1 MTSVPESGD
10 GAAEP
15 GKPADRGAKQAGP
28 PAPGLTRRRMVLGT
42 GAGVVLAGAAGV
54 AGFALGRTGDEAASP
69 SSSVDQASGRPVP
82 AVGRHQAGVVLPT
95 LPQRS
100 CVIAVADVDRTTLQK
115 TLRSL
120 GEAIARVTDPEQPLT
135 AQTPDGPGDL
145 TVTIGLGPRALVATA
160 HPELA
165 ASAMLPAF
173 RGDDA
178 LPADR
183 LGGDLLISVNAS
195 DQMIL
200 EPVLT
205 YLTGGIAGYR
215 VRWSDYGYRGPADQG
230 VTRNP
235 LGYFDGIIVPRTP
248 ADLTA
253 DIWISDGPL
262 ADGTIC
268 CIRRFQL
275 HTNDFRGLSA
285 VDQDRVIGRHRPD
298 GSPLSGGSRFDNVDL
313 DAKADNGDPLVPTHA
328 HARAAHP
335 SYTASRL
342 MLRRSYSY
350 RDSDLDHGHLFIS
363 HQNDVQGFAKTQLRL
378 DDVDDLMNYV
388 TPTATAA
395 FAILPGTVDAAG
407 ASRPLG
413 STLF

>member
-1 MTSVPESGD
+1 M
-10 GAAEP
+10 
-15 GKPADRGAKQAGP
+15 
-28 PAPGLTRRRMVLGT
+28 LLGT
-42 GAGVVLAGAAGV
+42 GAGVVLAGAAGA
-54 AGFALGRTGDEAASP
+54 AGFALGRAGEQDA
-69 SSSVDQASGRPVP
+69 SSSSSADQGTGRPVP
-82 AVGRHQAGVVLPT
+82 AVGRHQGGVALPT

-100 CVIAVADVDRTTLQK
+100 CLIAVADFDRTTLQEA
-115 TLRSL
+115 LHSL
-120 GEAIARVTDPEQPLT
+120 GEAIARVTDPERPLT
-135 AQTPDGPGDL
+135 EQTPDGPGDL
-145 TVTIGLGPRALVATA
+145 TVTIGLGPRALAATA

-165 ASAMLPAF
+165 ASATLPTF
-173 RGDDA
+173 RGDDT
-178 LPADR
+178 LPANR

-195 DQMIL
+195 DQTIL
-200 EPVLT
+200 EPVLAH
-205 YLTGGIAGYR
+205 LTGGIPGYR
-215 VRWSDYGYRGPADQG
+215 LRWSDYGYRGPADQG

-253 DIWISDGPL
+253 DVWIADGPL

-268 CIRRFQL
+268 CIRRFQV
-275 HTNDFRGLSA
+275 HTDDFRILSA
-285 VDQDRVIGRHRPD
+285 DEQDRVIGRHRPD

-350 RDSDLDHGHLFIS
+350 RDSDTDHGHLFIS
-363 HQNDVQGFAKTQLRL
+363 HQNDVQAFAKTQLRL
-378 DDVDDLMNYV
+378 DDVDDLMKYV

-395 FAILPGTVDAAG
+395 FAILPGTADAAG
-407 ASRPLG
+407 ATRTLG